1 MSRRSKKRQEEEA
14 RLRQQEMMRRQM
26 MMQQQQYG
34 YGYYPQQPMSYGYM
48 NNVPNGGLPP
58 RFIQLTPIIQPI
70 AMVPYATQ
78 SQQVLYN
85 NEHGF
90 DDFGDFSGDDFF

>member
-1 MSRRSKKRQEEEA
+1 MSRRKRKQEEEA
-14 RLRQQEMMRRQM
+14 RLRQQEMMRRQQM
-26 MMQQQQYG
+26 MAGQQ

-48 NNVPNGGLPP
+48 NNVPNGNLPP

-78 SQQVLYN
+78 SQPVMYN
-85 NEHGF
+85 DQGF

>member
-1 MSRRSKKRQEEEA
+1 MSRKKRKQEEEA
-14 RLRQQEMMRRQM
+14 RLRQQEMMRRQQM
-26 MMQQQQYG
+26 SAGQ
-34 YGYYPQQPMSYGYM
+34 YGYYPQQPMNYGYM
-48 NNVPNGGLPP
+48 NNVQNGNLPP

-78 SQQVLYN
+78 SQPAVYN
-85 NEHGF
+85 DQGF